1 MKILVIVVTALLV
14 ITAAAGGCFIYNL
27 NGQIN
32 NLQTELA
39 RSTSDFDQKIDQ
51 AGSRLET
58 EIKNGDSVL
67 SAAIQS
73 ANSSLARLYADTG
86 VRFTEITADIDSASE
101 QVAGLYVRTAEN
113 EAVIAGTVL
122 QTSALYADLKQAI
135 VRITDGTNLIG
146 SGFIM
151 AGSPGTS
158 TYLMNKVVTA
168 YHVIKDLTSIYIT
181 LYDGRSWKGVVWASS
196 EAADIA
202 ILNFADDNTA
212 DLPDNM
218 ALPKVALA
226 DSWTVKGGDPVF
238 AIGSPGN
245 DTDPLGLSETVTT
258 GVISYVHR
266 GEMVSD
272 KYITNLIQIDAAVNF
287 GNSGGPLFNIKGEV
301 IGIVIARMD
310 PTQGDGI
317 SFATSSNMIKKVEK
331 NIINGV
337 AGEFKYDYPWLGV
350 GTNDLTPQYITEHD
364 NTITRGA
371 EVVDVTGPA
380 LAAGIKVGDIITSI
394 NGFSLRDPGELSSYV
409 AEYGTP
415 GETWI
420 VSIIRDGLALEI
432 PATLGI
438 RP

>member
-14 ITAAAGGCFIYNL
+14 ITAAAGGFFIYNL
-27 NGQIN
+27 NGQIDS
-32 NLQTELA
+32 LQTELA
-39 RSTSDFDQKIDQ
+39 QSTSNIGQKIDES
-51 AGSRLET
+51 GGRLEE

-73 ANSSLARLYADTG
+73 ANSSFIRFSANTG
-86 VRFTEITADIDSASE
+86 ARFTEITAGIESASNKITK
-101 QVAGLYVRTAEN
+101 LDVRAAEN

-151 AGSPGTS
+151 AGNPGTS

-202 ILNFADDNTA
+202 ILRFADDNTA

-238 AIGSPGN
+238 VIGSPGS

-258 GVISYVHR
+258 GIVSYVHR
-266 GEMVSD
+266 GEIVGD
-272 KYITNLIQIDAAVNF
+272 KYVTNLIQIDAPVNF

-310 PTQGDGI
+310 PTLGDGI

-331 NIINGV
+331 NIING
-337 AGEFKYDYPWLGV
+337 APGEFKYDFPWLGV
-350 GTNDLTPQYITEHD
+350 GTNDLTPEYITEHN

-371 EVVDVTGPA
+371 EVLDVTGPA
-380 LAAGIKVGDIITSI
+380 EAAGIQAGDIITGI
-394 NGFSLRDPGELSSYV
+394 DGYSLRDPGELSSYV

-415 GETWI
+415 GETWAI
-420 VSIIRDGLALEI
+420 SVIRNGVALEI
-432 PATLGI
+432 PVTLGI